1 MKKYLITGALALV
14 ACATLTSCHSDDE
27 LSGSYVQQKLQ
38 AYDQMFED
46 EFGKVSPN
54 QDWGFGTTIATRT
67 RAENANANEWGDPT
81 KDYGGLLVPPPLT
94 EDQLAVVI
102 EYFQTV
108 KDIKYK
114 DPHWSNYFIQ
124 QVYKGYTSPLT
135 GTNPAYNEPYSPEK
149 YLSAAGGNNYIIAS
163 DHMDHLIAI
172 DPDMEDPETG
182 EKPFVDHINNFNH
195 GDCSNNDDVLYYG
208 GSANTGP
215 FHSDKIMYMKN
226 STTKSFAYHNSE
238 GSLYHTEYTGLV
250 SFETIIEHFGEA
262 KAGCLRDGWNRS
274 FMGFDFEQIV
284 GKDVYA
290 KNIDYN
296 TYVAP
301 ENQQKDVEYVDGHPV
316 ISYKT
321 WTFDGEGGDGK
332 EYYFLTAETNMYAA
346 DRTED
351 SYVQKNGS
359 TSNDPGKANFNNR
372 PSNAIIADL
381 LSKGYLPYSDTL
393 KDWVKVGGTADGYF
407 SDWIVTLTEAN
418 PYNTITIPIEPGTT
432 SSFTQRT
439 YKQLRY
445 RTDYVQSGRIMCED
459 LGTSSIS
466 DIDFND
472 IVFDAWMYH
481 IVPEVRTKVVKIE
494 GNDETILEDWSEWI
508 DNDPDYAGQD
518 YYTTDVYLLAGGGT
532 IPATVAG
539 IPFKNALSS
548 ENPILVNTVD
558 DRDRTNIKR
567 YGNPYDNTIGWH
579 QPADLKDMRN
589 IESLN
594 DIEVIVLYNNSPI
607 PLKSE
612 PGKVPHKICVPIGTK
627 WPYERIVI
635 NEAYDFN
642 DYVKN
647 GSSVSYVGTTPL
659 QPILNSNDEVIGYYQ
674 DERDREDGDGN
685 NIWTKDPT
693 EDQTDSRFH
702 GDVTDEGDITGI
714 PYRNVARVVEGSGRY
729 TVEIDL
735 GYKDVT
741 VSGDTSGYHEGEP
754 VLVRRRH

>member
-27 LSGSYVQQKLQ
+27 LSGSFVEQKLK
-38 AYDQMFED
+38 AYEQVFED
-46 EFGKVSPN
+46 EFGKVNPN
-54 QDWGFGTTIATRT
+54 QDWGFGTADILART
-67 RAENANANEWGDPT
+67 RQENANANEWGDPT
-81 KDYGGLLVPPPLT
+81 KEYGGLLVPPPLT
-94 EDQLAVVI
+94 KEQRDVVI

-108 KDIKYK
+108 PRLGYE

-124 QVYKGYTSPLT
+124 QVYKG
-135 GTNPAYNEPYSPEK
+135 NPATAGDYSPEQ
-149 YLSAAGGNNYIIAS
+149 YLSAAGGTNYILAS

-172 DPDMEDPETG
+172 DPDRIDPETG
-182 EKPFVDHINNFNH
+182 TTPFVDHINNFNH
-195 GDCSNNDDVLYYG
+195 GDCSENGTVLYYG

-215 FHSDKIMYMKN
+215 WHSDKIMYMKN

-250 SFETIIEHFGEA
+250 SFQTIIDYFGEE

-284 GKDVYA
+284 GDDVYA
-290 KNIDYN
+290 KDIDWS
-296 TYVAP
+296 TTVAT
-301 ENQQKDVEYVDGHPV
+301 ENQQEGVEYVNGHPV
-316 ISYKT
+316 RGYKT

-332 EYYFLTAETNMYAA
+332 EYYFLTSETNMYAA
-346 DRTED
+346 DRSET
-351 SYVQKNGS
+351 SYVLKNGS
-359 TSNDPGKANFNNR
+359 YSPDPGKANFNDK

-381 LSKGYLPYSDTL
+381 LVKGYLPYTDTL
-393 KDWVKVGGTADGYF
+393 KDWVKVGGTADEYF

-418 PYNTITIPIEPGTT
+418 TYNTVTIPIEPGTT
-432 SSFTQRT
+432 TGYIQRT

-445 RTDYVQSGRIMCED
+445 RTDLFQNGRIMCED

-494 GNDETILEDWSEWI
+494 NNVETIIEDWSEW
-508 DNDPDYAGQD
+508 DDSNSNYADLD
-518 YYTTDVYLLAGGGT
+518 YYATDVYLLAGGGT
-532 IPATVAG
+532 IPATVG
-539 IPFKNALSS
+539 GVSFKNALGTDT
-548 ENPILVNTVD
+548 PYLVNTVD
-558 DRDRTNIKR
+558 DRDRTNVKR

-579 QPADLKDMRN
+579 QPKELKDMRN
-589 IESLN
+589 ITSLN

-607 PLKSE
+607 PITSE
-612 PGKVPHKICVPIGTK
+612 VGKVPHKICVPIGTK

-647 GSSVSYVGTTPL
+647 GSSVRYVGENAT
-659 QPILNSNDEVIGYYQ
+659 PILNSNDEVIGYYL
-674 DERDREDGDGN
+674 DERGRTDGN
-685 NIWTKDPT
+685 GDNIWTKDPT
-693 EDQTDSRFH
+693 ETQKDSRFH
-702 GDVTDEGDITGI
+702 GNITEDTDITGI
-714 PYRNVARVVEGSGRY
+714 PYKDNARVIEGEGRY
-729 TVEIDL
+729 TTPEDLEYEEIS
-735 GYKDVT
+735 
-741 VSGDTSGYHEGEP
+741 VSGGSNSGYHEGEP
-754 VLVRRRH
+754 VLVRKRH